1 MGTTGSIILGIVITL
16 VGIGIIVAI
25 VRLII
30 AFAKFFLVIG
40 IIIAAIFGII
50 YLGKGAMYVWQTYI
64 WTDMGRTIMIWAAIA
79 IAGMIAWRVI
89 RKAYIN
95 KHLGEINAKIYEREL
110 AAGRLNITNR
120 YIVKNGQLIPVENER
135 SQEDLQPDR

>member
-1 MGTTGSIILGIVITL
+1 MSTAGSIILGIVITL
-16 VGIGIIVAI
+16 ICVGIIVAI

-40 IIIAAIFGII
+40 IIIAVIFGIVF
-50 YLGKGAMYVWQTYI
+50 LGKWVMYVWQTYI
-64 WTDMGRTIMIWAAIA
+64 WTDIGRMIMIWAAIA
-79 IAGMIAWRVI
+79 IAGLITWRII

-95 KHLGEINAKIYEREL
+95 KHMAEINAKIYEREL

-120 YIVKNGQLIPVENER
+120 YVFKNGQLIPVEND
-135 SQEDLQPDR
+135 QQKEDLLS

>member
-1 MGTTGSIILGIVITL
+1 MGTAGSIILGIVITL
-16 VGIGIIVAI
+16 IGVGIIVAI

-40 IIIAAIFGII
+40 IIVAVIFGII
-50 YLGKGAMYVWQTYI
+50 YLGKGVMFVWQTYI

-79 IAGMIAWRVI
+79 IAGLIVWRVI

-95 KHLGEINAKIYEREL
+95 KHLGEINAKIYEKVL

-120 YIVKNGQLIPVENER
+120 YVVKNGQLIPVEKDKGEEN
-135 SQEDLQPDR
+135 LQLNR